1 MIINIDDKRKKT
13 LSEELNAIDTDAA
26 ARGYA
31 YEVTGLTGNE
41 KIDYSFSRDTDLEEF
56 HRQQDLQ
63 REAREKMK
71 FDKNYISALK
81 DIDKMLKEL

>member
-13 LSEELNAIDTDAA
+13 LSEELNAIDADAA

-41 KIDYSFSRDTDLEEF
+41 KVDYSFSLDTDLEEF
-56 HRQQDLQ
+56 HKQQDLQ
-63 REAREKMK
+63 REARENLKK
-71 FDKNYISALK
+71 NKNYISALK
-81 DIDKMLKEL
+81 DIDNMLRKL